1 MEENNKKRKKD
12 AYELEV
18 DYKAGTWAAVAM
30 LILAC
35 VYYSYEIFTG
45 KGSNPAFYSLIAL
58 YCSIF
63 YGFRGIKI
71 EKNRKLNIFI
81 SIIWG
86 LLSIML
92 IVAYFSKH

>member
-1 MEENNKKRKKD
+1 MEEKNKKRKKD